1 MEISMGPKEKEFFRM
16 KEKYILTQPTWFLV
30 ANYVPLSGTFSKK
43 ILKFI
48 WKILPPNSDFGT
60 LDSRWTAG
68 KHDCPEIWNCEVRT
82 RKYFLFASR
91 QIDFQ
96 NDFRP
101 KRIKMKVCTW
111 YQAHRGILIR
121 LGCFLAILVQMAFL
135 VQNLLWPA
143 HTTTHMEITRW
154 YQNLALPAKCGKC
167 QQKCGKCQNLCCFSL
182 SLSDLPFPA
191 IFKVIITHYASNYLL
206 PMQNT
211 LFPPLN
217 HLSP

>member
-1 MEISMGPKEKEFFRM
+1 M
-16 KEKYILTQPTWFLV
+16 Y
-30 ANYVPLSGTFSKK
+30 TFSSQLSLLWLAQLLEVFWWVHEPAAGKE
-43 ILKFI
+43 
-48 WKILPPNSDFGT
+48 NSNPISPSTIVRSNDPTF
-60 LDSRWTAG
+60 LQVVTAG
-68 KHDCPEIWNCEVRT
+68 KHDWPEIWNCEVRT

-154 YQNLALPAKCGKC
+154 YQNLALPEKCWKC
-167 QQKCGKCQNLCCFSL
+167 QQKCGKCQQKVENVSTYVVFLSACQIFHFRQFSRWL
-182 SLSDLPFPA
+182 SLIMLLIISCPCKIPFFLP
-191 IFKVIITHYASNYLL
+191 
-206 PMQNT
+206 
-211 LFPPLN
+211 
-217 HLSP
+217 

>member
-1 MEISMGPKEKEFFRM
+1 MF
-16 KEKYILTQPTWFLV
+16 
-30 ANYVPLSGTFSKK
+30 TFSSQLSLLWLAQLLEVFWVHEPATGKE
-43 ILKFI
+43 
-48 WKILPPNSDFGT
+48 NSNPISPSTIVRSNDPTF
-60 LDSRWTAG
+60 LQVVTAG
-68 KHDCPEIWNCEVRT
+68 KHDWPEIWNCEVRT

-91 QIDFQ
+91 QLDFQ

-154 YQNLALPAKCGKC
+154 YQNLAMPAKCGKC
-167 QQKCGKCQNLCCFSL
+167 QQKSGKCQHLCCFSV

-217 HLSP
+217 HLSS